1 MVNNAKKLS
10 EENGYEFLRG
20 ALRQEQIS
28 LETDLNRAIST
39 IPHDGNLGSVG
50 EQCWIKLLRKYLP
63 RRYEVNSA
71 TIIDSEG
78 HVSEQIDVVIYDP
91 QYTPTLLGQESH
103 FFVPAEA
110 VYAVF
115 DAKQKINKQLLNAA
129 ANKAESVRKLKRTS
143 VPIVHSDG
151 VRPAKEPFEIIAGIL
166 ARNVEWAEGLGDTF
180 SEVIS
185 SDDFSNKRFLNCGC
199 GLSDGSFDFYDRKD
213 SLVVGPQD
221 CGLAYFLF
229 RLLNKLQSLG
239 TVPAIDWNSYA
250 KVIANISITK
260 VISDAA

>member
-1 MVNNAKKLS
+1 MVNKAKKQS
-10 EENGYEFLRG
+10 EEDGYEFLRG
-20 ALRQEQIS
+20 ALRREQTG
-28 LETDLNRAIST
+28 LEHELDTAIAT
-39 IPHDGNLGSVG
+39 ITHDGILGGIG
-50 EQCWIKLLRKYLP
+50 EQHWIAFLKKYLP
-63 RRYEVNSA
+63 RRYAVDSA
-71 TIIDSEG
+71 IIIDSEG
-78 HVSEQIDVVIYDP
+78 HTSEQIDVVIYDP
-91 QYTPTLLGQESH
+91 QYTPTLLVQRTH
-103 FFVPAEA
+103 FYVPAEA

-129 ANKAESVRKLKRTS
+129 ADKAESVRNLKRTS
-143 VPIVHSDG
+143 VPIIYSDG
-151 VRPAKEPFEIIAGIL
+151 PRPAKEPFEIIAGIL
-166 ARNVEWAEGLGDTF
+166 ARNVEWKEGLGETF
-180 SEVIS
+180 SDVIH
-185 SDDFSNKRFLNCGC
+185 SDDFADKRFLSCGC

-213 SLVVGPQD
+213 SLVVGPKD

>member
-1 MVNNAKKLS
+1 MVNKAKQLS
-10 EENGYEFLRG
+10 EEDGYEFLRG
-20 ALRQEQIS
+20 ALRQEQKG
-28 LETDLNRAIST
+28 LENDLDRAIGGIT
-39 IPHDGNLGSVG
+39 HDGIMGSVG
-50 EQCWIKLLRKYLP
+50 EQCWIKMLKKYLP

-71 TIIDSEG
+71 IIIDSEG
-78 HVSEQIDVVIYDP
+78 HTSEQIDVVIYDP
-91 QYTPTLLGQESH
+91 QYTPTLLAQEHH
-103 FFVPAEA
+103 FYVPAEA

-129 ANKAESVRKLKRTS
+129 AQKAESVRKLKRTS

-151 VRPAKEPFEIIAGIL
+151 MRPAKEPFEIIAGIL
-166 ARNVEWAEGLGDTF
+166 ARSVEWTDGLGDAF
-180 SEVIS
+180 SKVIYLT
-185 SDDFSNKRFLNCGC
+185 DFTDKKFLNCGS

-213 SLVVGPQD
+213 SLVVGPKD

-250 KVIANISITK
+250 KVIANINITK
-260 VISDAA
+260 VISDVA